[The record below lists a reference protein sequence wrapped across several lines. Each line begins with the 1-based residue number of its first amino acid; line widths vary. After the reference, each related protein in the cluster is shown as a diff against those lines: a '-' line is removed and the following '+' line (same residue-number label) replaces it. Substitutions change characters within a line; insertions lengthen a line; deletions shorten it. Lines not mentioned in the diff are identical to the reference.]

1 MLPRKN
7 RLRKMKDFE
16 ILFKEGRFVADNL
29 VNIKIWKFVPEKYPR
44 RKYTVEDLLI
54 GVVVGVKVHKSA
66 VKRNK
71 IKRQMREVVRLL
83 LKENKIKSGYM
94 MSVMAK
100 PNIIDNDYSK
110 IEKSI
115 LSVLKKAKVI

>member
-1 MLPRKN
+1 
-7 RLRKMKDFE
+7 MKDFE
-16 ILFKEGRFVADNL
+16 ILFKEGRFVGDDL
-29 VNIKIWKFVPEKYPR
+29 VNIKIWKFIPDKYPR
-44 RKYTVEDLLI
+44 RKYTLDDLLI
-54 GVVVGVKVHKSA
+54 GVVVGVKVNKSA

-94 MSVMAK
+94 MSIMAK
-100 PNIIDNDYSK
+100 PNIIESNYSE

-115 LSVLKKAKVI
+115 FSVLKKARVI